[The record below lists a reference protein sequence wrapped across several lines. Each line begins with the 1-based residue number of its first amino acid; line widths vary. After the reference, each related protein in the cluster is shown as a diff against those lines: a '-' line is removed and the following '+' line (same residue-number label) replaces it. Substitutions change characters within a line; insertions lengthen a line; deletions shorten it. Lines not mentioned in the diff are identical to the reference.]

1 MKILVL
7 NCGSSSIKY
16 RLFDINLEAEL
27 LAKGVLERIGIDK
40 SVLTHQ
46 SAEKEKVKI
55 VKPIPDHQDGINLIL
70 ETLKNPDYGIIKEID
85 EIEAVGH
92 RVVNGGEKFKTSVL
106 IDMEVKEG
114 IERCIEL
121 APLHNPANLKGI
133 LSMEAILPRVP
144 QVASF
149 DTSFHQTMPPHVYLY
164 PLPYEYYEK
173 YRIRRYGYHGT
184 SHQYVAEKACRYLGK
199 DYKTIRIITC
209 HLGNGSSVA
218 AVYKG
223 KSFDT
228 SMGFTPVEGLMMGTR
243 TGDIDVGVLLFI
255 AEKENLSIKDTNN
268 LFNKQSGICGVSG
281 ISYDMRDVEMAAE
294 QGVERAQLALDMY
307 AYRVKKYIGA
317 YAAAMGGVDLIVF
330 TGGVGENDFDTRKR
344 ILQNMDFLGI
354 EFDPERNDGIRG
366 REAILTKPGSKV
378 LAMVMPTNEE
388 LVIAINTYNIINNAD
403 FKF

>member
-16 RLFDINLEAEL
+16 RLFDISSEAEL
-27 LAKGVLERIGIDK
+27 LAKGLIERIGLEK
-40 SVLTHQ
+40 GELTHQ
-46 SAEKEKVKI
+46 VTGKEKVKI
-55 VKPIPDHQDGINLIL
+55 VRPVPDHQDGIYLIL
-70 ETLKNPDYGIIKEID
+70 ETLKHPDHGIIKEIN

-92 RVVNGGEKFKTSVL
+92 RVVNGGEKFKSSVL
-106 IDMEVKEG
+106 IDAEVKEG
-114 IERCIEL
+114 IEKCIEL

-133 LSMEAILPRVP
+133 LSMESILPDVP
-144 QVASF
+144 QVATF
-149 DTSFHQTMPPHVYLY
+149 DTSFHQTMPSHAYLY

-184 SHQYVAEKACRYLGK
+184 SHKFVAKKACRYLGK
-199 DYKTIRIITC
+199 DYSANRIITC
-209 HLGNGSSVA
+209 HLGNGSSVTA
-218 AVYKG
+218 INRG
-223 KSFDT
+223 KSVDT

-243 TGDIDVGVLLFI
+243 TGDVDVGVLLFI

-268 LFNKQSGICGVSG
+268 LFNKQSGVCGISG
-281 ISYDMRDVEMAAE
+281 ISYDMRDVEMAAA
-294 QGVERAQLALDMY
+294 QGIQRAQLALDMY

-317 YAAAMGGVDLIVF
+317 YAAAMGGVDLIIF
-330 TGGVGENDFDTRKR
+330 TGGIGENDYGSRKR
-344 ILQNMDFLGI
+344 ILSDLEFLGV
-354 EFDPERNDGIRG
+354 EFDPDRNEGIRG

-388 LVIAINTYNIINNAD
+388 LVIAIDTYNIINNAD

>member
-16 RLFDINLEAEL
+16 RLFDIGTEAEL
-27 LAKGVLERIGIDK
+27 LAKGHVERIGLEKSELVQHVTNRDK
-40 SVLTHQ
+40 H
-46 SAEKEKVKI
+46 KI
-55 VKPIPDHQDGINLIL
+55 ITPIPDHQDGIHMIL
-70 ETLKNPDYGIIKEID
+70 DALMNPDYGVIRDIN

-92 RVVNGGEKFKTSVL
+92 RVVNGGEKFNDSVL
-106 IDMEVKEG
+106 IDEEVKEG

-133 LSMEAILPRVP
+133 LSVEAILPGIP
-144 QVASF
+144 QVAVF
-149 DTSFHQTMPPHVYLY
+149 DTSFHQTMPPFAYLY

-184 SHQYVAEKACRYLGK
+184 SHKFVAWKACRFLGK
-199 DYKTIRIITC
+199 EYNSLKIITC

-218 AVYKG
+218 AIDHG
-223 KSFDT
+223 KSVDT

-243 TGDIDVGVLLFI
+243 AGDVDVGVLLYI
-255 AEKENLSIKDTNN
+255 AEKENLSIKETNN
-268 LFNKQSGICGVSG
+268 LFNKQSGVCGISG

-294 QGVERAQLALDMY
+294 QGVTRAQLALDMY
-307 AYRVKKYIGA
+307 AYRVRKYIGA
-317 YAAAMGGVDLIVF
+317 YAAAMGGLDLVIF
-330 TGGVGENDFDTRKR
+330 TGGIGENDHDTRKR
-344 ILQNMDFLGI
+344 VLDGLDFLGI
-354 EFDPERNDGIRG
+354 EFDPERNHGIRA

-378 LAMVMPTNEE
+378 IAMVMPTNEE
-388 LVIAINTYNIINNAD
+388 LVIAVDTFNIVKKAD

>member
-16 RLFDINLEAEL
+16 RLFDIGVEAEL
-27 LAKGVLERIGIDK
+27 LAKGLLERIGLENGE
-40 SVLTHQ
+40 LTHQ
-46 SAEKEKVKI
+46 VTDKEKVKI
-55 VKPIPDHQDGINLIL
+55 VKPIPDHQDGIYLIL
-70 ETLKNPDYGIIKEID
+70 ETLKHPQHGVIKDINEIQ
-85 EIEAVGH
+85 AVGH
-92 RVVNGGEKFKTSVL
+92 RVVNGGEKFKNSVL
-106 IDMEVKEG
+106 INTEVKEG

-133 LSMEAILPRVP
+133 LSMEAILPDVP
-144 QVASF
+144 QVATF
-149 DTSFHQTMPPHVYLY
+149 DTSFHQTMPAHAYLY

-184 SHQYVAEKACRYLGK
+184 SHQFVAEKACRYLGK
-199 DYKTIRIITC
+199 DYKSIRIITC

-218 AVYKG
+218 AINKG
-223 KSFDT
+223 KSVDT

-243 TGDIDVGVLLFI
+243 TGDVDVGVLLFI

-268 LFNKQSGICGVSG
+268 LFNKQSGVCGISG
-281 ISYDMRDVEMAAE
+281 ISYDMRDVEMAAA
-294 QGVERAQLALDMY
+294 QGIQRAQLALDMY

-317 YAAAMGGVDLIVF
+317 YAAVMGGVDLIIF
-330 TGGVGENDFDTRKR
+330 TGGIGENDYDSRQR
-344 ILQNMDFLGI
+344 ILSDLGFLGI
-354 EFDPERNDGIRG
+354 EFDPDRNEGIRG

-378 LAMVMPTNEE
+378 MAMVMPTNEE
-388 LVIAINTYNIINNAD
+388 LVIAIDTYNIIEKAD

>member
-16 RLFDINLEAEL
+16 RLFDIDTEAEL
-27 LAKGVLERIGIDK
+27 LAKGLLERIGLEK
-40 SVLTHQ
+40 SELIHQ
-46 SAEKEKVKI
+46 VSGKEKVKI
-55 VKPIPDHQDGINLIL
+55 TKPIPDHQDGIYLIL
-70 ETLKNPDYGIIKEID
+70 ETLKNPDYGVITDIN

-92 RVVNGGEKFKTSVL
+92 RVVNGGEKFKSSVL
-106 IDMEVKEG
+106 INSEVKEG
-114 IERCIEL
+114 IEKCIEL

-133 LSMEAILPRVP
+133 LSMEAILPDVP
-144 QVASF
+144 QIATF
-149 DTSFHQTMPPHVYLY
+149 DTSFHQTMPPYAYLY

-184 SHQYVAEKACRYLGK
+184 SHLYVAEKACRYLGK
-199 DYKTIRIITC
+199 DYKSSRIITC
-209 HLGNGSSVA
+209 HLGNGSSVTA
-218 AVYKG
+218 IEKG
-223 KSFDT
+223 KSVDT

-243 TGDIDVGVLLFI
+243 TGDVDVGVLLFI

-268 LFNKQSGICGVSG
+268 LFNKQSGVCGISG
-281 ISYDMRDVEMAAE
+281 ISYDMRDVEMAAA

-307 AYRVKKYIGA
+307 AYRVKKYIGS
-317 YAAAMGGVDLIVF
+317 YAAAMGGVDLIIL
-330 TGGVGENDFDTRKR
+330 TGGIGENDFDTRRR
-344 ILQNMDFLGI
+344 ILQNLEFLGV
-354 EFDPERNDGIRG
+354 EFDPDRNEGIRG

-388 LVIAINTYNIINNAD
+388 LVIAIDTYNITNNAD